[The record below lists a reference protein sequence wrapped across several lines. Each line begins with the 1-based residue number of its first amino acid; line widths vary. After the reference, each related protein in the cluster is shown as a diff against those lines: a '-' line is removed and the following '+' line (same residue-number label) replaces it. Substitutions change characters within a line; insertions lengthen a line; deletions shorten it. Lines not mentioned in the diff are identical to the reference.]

1 MKDRLKVLFFFV
13 SLSLF
18 VIFSTVD
25 NSATAQTAEATKSVV
40 GNKSAVIIGVPLPLT
55 GDRGTLGLM
64 MKNSCEMARETINKE
79 GGINGRP
86 LEIVYGD
93 DKNKTSVGKEV
104 VRKLVGESK
113 AVMLL
118 GGATSNPTYAMARV
132 AQKLDVPFLVS
143 TASVD
148 KLTQQG
154 WNNIFR
160 LNPPISEYTR
170 GLEDFWLKNFK
181 PKSLA
186 IIHENGMY
194 GTNAAF
200 RMLEF
205 CSNNSIE
212 LRAIFNYDKW
222 YGADAAHFQPMLEE
236 LREEPPDVL
245 FMVSYLKDAV
255 TLVKE
260 IQKTNLNSLLCGAAG
275 GFTQEE
281 FVKRAGD
288 AANNLVTATLWSERA
303 LYPGAKEY
311 FDRYVK
317 LYSSEPDYH
326 GAEAYAA
333 VLVAANALRRAE
345 SSLQSKDIREALK
358 QTDMMTPFGPVKF
371 YSYEGF
377 ERQNS
382 IRTLVLQI
390 IDGKFQTIWPPEFAS
405 TKFVPPTR

>member
-1 MKDRLKVLFFFV
+1 MKDRLKVLFFLV

-25 NSATAQTAEATKSVV
+25 NPATAQTAKTAKSVAE
-40 GNKSAVIIGVPLPLT
+40 GKSPVIIGVPLPLS
-55 GDRGTLGLM
+55 GDRETLGLM
-64 MKNSCEMARETINKE
+64 MKNSCEMAKETVNKE

-86 LEIVYGD
+86 LEIVYAD
-93 DKNKTSVGKEV
+93 DENKTSVGKDV
-104 VRKLVGESK
+104 IKRLVLDSK

-118 GGATSNPTYAMARV
+118 GGATSNPTYAMAKV

-148 KLTQQG
+148 KLTQKG

-160 LNPPISEYTR
+160 LNPPASEYTR
-170 GLEDFWLKNFK
+170 GLEDFWLKNIK
-181 PKSLA
+181 PKSMA

-205 CSNNSIE
+205 CKDNGIE
-212 LRAIFNYDKW
+212 LRGMFDYDKW
-222 YGADAAHFQPMLEE
+222 YGADAAHFRPMLEQ
-236 LREEPPDVL
+236 LTEEPPDVI

-260 IQKTNLNSLLCGAAG
+260 IQKSNMKSLLCGAAG

-281 FVKRAGD
+281 FIKRAGD

-303 LYPGAKEY
+303 LYTGAREY

-317 LYSSEPDYH
+317 LYASKPDYH
-326 GAEAYAA
+326 GAEAYSAI
-333 VLVAANALRRAE
+333 LVAADALRRAE
-345 SSLQSKDIREALK
+345 SLRPKDIRAALEK
-358 QTDMMTPFGPVKF
+358 TDMMTPFGPVNF
-371 YSYEGF
+371 YSYKGF

-382 IRTLVLQI
+382 VRTLVLQI
-390 IDGKFQTIWPPEFAS
+390 IDGKFETIWPPELAS
-405 TKFVPPTR
+405 AKFVPPAK

>member
-1 MKDRLKVLFFFV
+1 MKNKPKVLFLLIV
-13 SLSLF
+13 LSLF
-18 VIFSTVD
+18 ILFPTLD
-25 NSATAQTAEATKSVV
+25 NSATAQTAEAAQSVAEGKSP
-40 GNKSAVIIGVPLPLT
+40 VIIGVPLPLS
-55 GDRGTLGLM
+55 GARETLGMM
-64 MKNSCEMARETINKE
+64 MKNSCEMAKETINKE

-86 LEIVYGD
+86 LKIVYAD
-93 DKNKTSVGKEV
+93 DQNRASVGKEV
-104 VRKLVGESK
+104 IKRLVLDSK
-113 AVMLL
+113 AIMLL
-118 GGATSNPTYAMARV
+118 GGATSNPTYAMAKV

-205 CSNNSIE
+205 CSNNSIR

-222 YGADAAHFQPMLEE
+222 YGADAAHFQPMLSE
-236 LREEPPDVL
+236 LTEEPPDVI
-245 FMVSYLKDAV
+245 FMVSYLKDGV

-260 IQKTNLNSLLCGAAG
+260 IQKSKLKSLLCGAAG

-281 FVKRAGD
+281 FVKRAGN

-311 FDRYVK
+311 FGRYVK

-326 GAEAYAA
+326 GAEAYSA

-345 SSLQSKDIREALK
+345 SLQSKDIREALK

-390 IDGKFQTIWPPEFAS
+390 IDGKFHTIWPPEFAS
-405 TKFVPPTR
+405 TEFVPPTR